1 MRNILK
7 YKFFITITCILTSM
21 VVIPASLYAIE
32 NQETLEHEIGVYYTI
47 QKGDTLWDISKK
59 YFNSP
64 WVWPEL
70 WKENKYIKNPHFIE
84 PGGMLRLFYNK
95 ESDLIIDEEQKPEES
110 KTAQQSEKPFGKD
123 ILYFN
128 YPPIDSVGFIKK
140 EAVLPSC
147 SIFKVMDNKVA
158 ISEGDL
164 IYIKRENDNSLTP
177 GTKYTV
183 YRTFE
188 PLTDSKSGALI
199 GKQHYITGIVEI
211 KTVEP
216 LYAIAQVLI
225 SFREIAIN
233 DLLMPYEPRSP
244 KIPII
249 ESNKEIECS
258 IIIPEE
264 EIKLIGDNTIV
275 FINKGEKDGVK
286 PGQFYHIYY
295 REKKN
300 ISPDSLVMSYLA
312 PVDFGKLF
320 VLFSE
325 QTTSSAL
332 ITKSDK
338 EIFTDAIVKS
348 PAK

>member
-7 YKFFITITCILTSM
+7 HKFFITVTCILTSM
-21 VVIPASLYAIE
+21 IVIPALLYAIE

-47 QKGDTLWDISKK
+47 KKGDTLWDISKK
-59 YFNSP
+59 YFDSP

-84 PGGMLRLFYNK
+84 PGDMLRLFYNR
-95 ESDLIIDEEQKPEES
+95 ESDLIIDEDQIPEDSNLQPEN
-110 KTAQQSEKPFGKD
+110 TCEKD

-128 YPPIDSVGFIKK
+128 YPAIDSVGFIKK
-140 EAVLPSC
+140 EAVSPNG
-147 SIFKVMDNKVA
+147 SIFKAKDDKVV

-164 IYIKRENDNSLTP
+164 VYINNKNNSNFVP
-177 GTKYTV
+177 GSKYTV

-188 PLTDSKSGALI
+188 PLAGSSA
-199 GKQHYITGIVEI
+199 GKQHYLTGIVEI

-216 LYAIAQVLI
+216 LYVIAQVLK
-225 SFREIAIN
+225 SFREIATN

-249 ESNKEIECS
+249 ESNKGIECR
-258 IIIPEE
+258 ILVPEE
-264 EIKLIGDNTIV
+264 AKELIGDNTIV
-275 FINKGEKDGVK
+275 FIDKGEKDGIK

-300 ISPDSLVMSYLA
+300 LSPDSSVSTYLA

-320 VLFSE
+320 VLITE
-325 QTTSSAL
+325 QTTASAV
-332 ITKSDK
+332 ITRSDR
-338 EIFTDAIVKS
+338 EIFTGAVVRYPVK
-348 PAK
+348 

>member
-7 YKFFITITCILTSM
+7 HKIIITVTCILTSM
-21 VVIPASLYAIE
+21 IVIPASLYAIE

-59 YFNSP
+59 YFDSP

-84 PGGMLRLFYNK
+84 PGDMLRLFYNR
-95 ESDLIIDEEQKPEES
+95 ESDLILNEDQSPEDS
-110 KTAQQSEKPFGKD
+110 NSQSENTCEKD

-128 YPPIDSVGFIKK
+128 YPAIDSIGFIKK
-140 EAVLPSC
+140 EPVSPNG
-147 SIFKVMDNKVA
+147 SIFKVKDDKVV

-164 IYIKRENDNSLTP
+164 VYVKNENNSDFVP
-177 GTKYTV
+177 GSKYTV

-188 PLTDSKSGALI
+188 PLADSTPGSA
-199 GKQHYITGIVEI
+199 GKQHYLTGIVEI

-216 LYAIAQVLI
+216 LYVIAEVLK

-258 IIIPEE
+258 ILVPEE
-264 EIKLIGDNTIV
+264 TKELIGDNTIV
-275 FINKGEKDGVK
+275 FIDKGEKDGIK

-295 REKKN
+295 REKEN
-300 ISPDSLVMSYLA
+300 ISPDSLVSTYLA

-320 VLFSE
+320 VLISE
-325 QTTSSAL
+325 QTTASAV
-332 ITKSDK
+332 ITRSDR
-338 EIFTDAIVKS
+338 EIFTGAAVRY
-348 PAK
+348 PVE

>member
-7 YKFFITITCILTSM
+7 YNFFITITCILTSM
-21 VVIPASLYAIE
+21 IVIPASLYAIE
-32 NQETLEHEIGVYYTI
+32 NQVTLEHEIGVYYTI
-47 QKGDTLWDISKK
+47 QRGDTLWDISDK
-59 YFNSP
+59 YFDSP

-70 WKENKYIKNPHFIE
+70 WKQNKYIKNPHFIE
-84 PGGMLRLFYNK
+84 PGDMLRLFYNR
-95 ESDLIIDEEQKPEES
+95 ESDLIIDEDQTPEDS
-110 KTAQQSEKPFGKD
+110 NSQSENTCEKD

-128 YPPIDSVGFIKK
+128 YPAIDSVGFIKK
-140 EAVLPSC
+140 EPVLPNGSV
-147 SIFKVMDNKVA
+147 FKAKDDKVV

-164 IYIKRENDNSLTP
+164 IYIKNENNSNFVP
-177 GTKYTV
+177 DSKYTV

-188 PLTDSKSGALI
+188 PLPDSTPGSA
-199 GKQHYITGIVEI
+199 GKQHYLTGIVEI

-216 LYAIAQVLI
+216 LYVIAEVLK

-249 ESNKEIECS
+249 ESNKGIECS
-258 IIIPEE
+258 ILVPEE
-264 EIKLIGDNTIV
+264 AKELIGDNTIV
-275 FINKGEKDGVK
+275 FIDKGEKDGIK

-300 ISPDSLVMSYLA
+300 VSPDSLVSTYLA

-320 VLFSE
+320 VLISE
-325 QTTSSAL
+325 QTTASAV
-332 ITKSDK
+332 ITRSDR
-338 EIFTDAIVKS
+338 EIFTGASVRYPVK
-348 PAK
+348 